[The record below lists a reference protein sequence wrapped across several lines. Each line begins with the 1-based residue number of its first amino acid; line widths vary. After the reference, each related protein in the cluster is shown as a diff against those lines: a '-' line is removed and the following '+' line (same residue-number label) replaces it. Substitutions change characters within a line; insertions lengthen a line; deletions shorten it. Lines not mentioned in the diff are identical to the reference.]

1 MSKKILVINGNP
13 KESSFCHELAEQY
26 VVSGQRN
33 HEVKVVSVSELK
45 FDLDLHSGYDKVQ
58 SLEPDL
64 AEFQSLVKWGRACG
78 INSASLVGGRDAR
91 KIKGADRPNILI
103 RICLQVPRRQDD
115 TRQTSSRPKCRYYS
129 HHGYPHHFTI
139 AGFRGNPIYK
149 QLKRTVL
156 EFCGI
161 TVRPAM
167 YIGPVISSSKQQ
179 RTKWG
184 GEQVFELAA
193 KL

>member
-33 HEVKVVSVSELK
+33 HEVKVVSVSKLK

-64 AEFQSLVKWGRACG
+64 AEFQSLVKWAEHVVF
-78 INSASLVGGRDAR
+78 ILPVWWGGMPA
-91 KIKGADRPNILI
+91 KLKGLIDRTFLSGFAFKY
-103 RICLQVPRRQDD
+103 QDD

-129 HHGYPHHFTI
+129 HHGYPTTLLPL
-139 AGFRGNPIYK
+139 GSG
-149 QLKRTVL
+149 
-156 EFCGI
+156 
-161 TVRPAM
+161 
-167 YIGPVISSSKQQ
+167 
-179 RTKWG
+179 
-184 GEQVFELAA
+184 
-193 KL
+193 

>member
-64 AEFQSLVKWGRACG
+64 AEFQSLVKWAEHVVFILPVWWGGMPAKLKGLIDRTFLSGFAFKYQDGKTIPDKLLRGR
-78 INSASLVGGRDAR
+78 SAD
-91 KIKGADRPNILI
+91 IILTM
-103 RICLQVPRRQDD
+103 D
-115 TRQTSSRPKCRYYS
+115 TPPLYY
-129 HHGYPHHFTI
+129 
-139 AGFRGNPIYK
+139 RWVQGNPIYK

-184 GEQVFELAA
+184 EQVFELAA